1 MKTFR
6 MLTLAAIAGLGLAL
20 ASSVTDS
27 LAQQKQTVSYKS
39 SAENSKYTQQ
49 HVIDVG
55 DVPGHQVRVFEIY
68 RSYPNNPPVING
80 VKLKESWSRS
90 LSDYTDNNG
99 PANGYT
105 VYVLENGDKFFGHGA
120 ALVQNAGEGKYTGVT
135 VGTITG
141 GTGKLAGIQGTLRA
155 SGSAIPKSGFNE
167 EQVDIEYW
175 MSK

>member
-105 VYVLENGDKFFGHGA
+105 VYVLEHGDKFFSRYSGLSHSTGPGKIA
-120 ALVQNAGEGKYTGVT
+120 STTAGP
-135 VGTITG
+135 ITG
-141 GTGKLAGIQGTLRA
+141 GTGKLVGIRGMMRSTSVAEPKAGVIETQY
-155 SGSAIPKSGFNE
+155 
-167 EQVDIEYW
+167 DIEYW
-175 MSK
+175 MDK